1 MTQISKLLLIVLIG
15 INFMLA
21 CTAHEKITGPD
32 DMDYRQEMR
41 DFIAEISNYAHNFN
55 GDFIVIPQNALELVT
70 NSGNADN
77 TINQEYLAAIN
88 AIGFEDLFYG
98 GNLNDDEANLR
109 AEVNYHLALL
119 NLFKNNDKEVLVID
133 YCDTPWKVDDS
144 YQKSFNNG
152 FISFAA
158 PGREMNRIPDYPEA
172 IFNENESDVTELSDA
187 KNFLYLI
194 NTSEFGIKSDFLEE
208 LRNTNYDLLL
218 IDLFFEV
225 DGKPVM
231 LEPDDIAMLKTKANG
246 GQRLVIAYMSI
257 GEAENYRWYWD
268 SRWISTNNKLATLA
282 PAWLEQENPEWEGN
296 FKVKYWHPDW
306 KRIIYGSANS
316 YLDRIIATGFDGVY
330 LDIVDG
336 FYYFEEQ

>member
-1 MTQISKLLLIVLIG
+1 MHIG
-15 INFMLA
+15 INFLLS
-21 CTAHEKITGPD
+21 CTAYEKMAGTE

-41 DFIAEISNYAHNFN
+41 DFVSEISNYAHNRD
-55 GDFIVIPQNALELVT
+55 GDFIVIPQNALELIS
-70 NSGNADN
+70 NSGKVDH
-77 TINQEYLAAIN
+77 TINLEYLEAIT

-98 GNLNDDEANLR
+98 GNLNDDEASVR
-109 AEVNYHLALL
+109 ADVNYHLALL

-144 YQKSFNNG
+144 YQKSLDHG

-158 PGREMNRIPDYPEA
+158 PSREMNLIPEYPEV
-172 IFNENESDVTELSDA
+172 IFNENESDVTELSEA
-187 KNFLYLI
+187 KNLLYLI
-194 NTSEFGIKSDFLEE
+194 NTSQFQEKSDFLDE

-225 DGKPVM
+225 AGKSIM
-231 LEPDDIAMLKTKANG
+231 LKPDDIAMLKTKANG

-257 GEAENYRWYWD
+257 GEAENYRWYWE
-268 SRWISTNNKLATLA
+268 SRWISTNSKLTTLA

-306 KRIIYGSANS
+306 KRIIYGSSNS
-316 YLDRIIATGFDGVY
+316 YLDRILAVGFDGVY
-330 LDIVDG
+330 LDVVDG